1 MQPDGLESRSSA
13 QRQADLL
20 NWLNQALQHAK
31 ASTSYYRQTL
41 ASVPAS
47 GLARL
52 EDLANIPVT
61 RKADLSSQ
69 QSAHPPLGGM
79 LAVPPTALRRIF
91 QSPGPIY
98 EPQGMAVDVFRT
110 ARALRAA
117 GFVAGDLVHN
127 SFSYHLSP
135 GAWIMEGGLH
145 ALGCWVLPA
154 GVGQTELQ
162 AQAMAQLS
170 PVGYVGTPSFL
181 KLILEKADELGYTV
195 NSLSK
200 AAVSG
205 EALTP
210 SMRSW
215 FADRGLQSI
224 RSVYATAD
232 LGMIAY
238 EGADP
243 SQGMIIDEEVILEI
257 VEPGGTQPMPLGETG
272 EVVVTHFGKD
282 YPMIRFATGDLSAID
297 PQSLVQPSAC
307 GRTNLRIKGWL
318 GRADQ
323 TTKVRGMFVH
333 PGLVAAIAKRNPE
346 IGKCRLVLSG
356 KLGDDVMTLRCSL
369 NDGISQGE
377 ALKAQIAQAV
387 RDITR
392 LRGEV
397 AFVAPS
403 SIPDDGKLIEDSRD
417 YK

>member
-20 NWLNQALQHAK
+20 KALNHALQHAK
-31 ASTSYYRQTL
+31 ANAPYYRQAL

-52 EDLANIPVT
+52 EDLAGIPVT
-61 RKADLSSQ
+61 RKSDLSSQ
-69 QSAHPPLGGM
+69 QQAHPPLGGM
-79 LAVPPTALRRIF
+79 LAVPPTSLRRIF

-117 GFVAGDLVHN
+117 GFAAGDLVHN

-181 KLILEKADELGYTV
+181 KLILEKADELDLTV

-215 FADRGLQSI
+215 FADRGLRSM

-369 NDGISQGE
+369 NDGISPSE
-377 ALKAQIAQAV
+377 ALQTQIAQAV

-397 AFVAPS
+397 AFVAS
-403 SIPDDGKLIEDSRD
+403 SAIPDDGKLIEDSRD
-417 YK
+417 YQ

>member
-1 MQPDGLESRSSA
+1 MRPDILESRTAA
-13 QRQADLL
+13 QRNADLL
-20 NWLNQALQHAK
+20 QALNFALQHAK
-31 ASTSYYRQTL
+31 AHAPYYQKSL
-41 ASVPAS
+41 AAVPAS
-47 GLARL
+47 GLSRL
-52 EDLANIPVT
+52 EDLADLPVT
-61 RKADLSSQ
+61 RKSDLSSQ
-69 QSAHPPLGGM
+69 QQAHPPLGGM

-117 GFVAGDLVHN
+117 GFAAGDLVHN

-181 KLILEKADELGYTV
+181 KLILEKADELGLTV
-195 NSLSK
+195 KSLSK

-210 SMRSW
+210 SMRAW
-215 FADRGLQSI
+215 FSDRGLQSM

-243 SQGMIIDEEVILEI
+243 GQGMIIDEEVILEI
-257 VEPGGTQPMPLGETG
+257 VEPGGIKPMPLGETG

-297 PQSLVQPSAC
+297 PQSVTQPSAC

-333 PGLVAAIAKRNPE
+333 PGLVAAIARRHSE
-346 IGKCRLVLSG
+346 IGKCRLVLTG

-369 NDGISQGE
+369 QTGIAETE
-377 ALKAQIAQAV
+377 ALKAQIAQSV

-397 AFVAPS
+397 AFVSPA
-403 SIPDDGKLIEDSRD
+403 SIADDGKLIEDSRD
-417 YK
+417 YQ

>member
-20 NWLNQALQHAK
+20 KALNHALQHAK
-31 ASTSYYRQTL
+31 ANAPYYGQAL

-52 EDLANIPVT
+52 EDLAGIPVT
-61 RKADLSSQ
+61 RKSDLSSQ
-69 QSAHPPLGGM
+69 QQAHPPLGGM
-79 LAVPPTALRRIF
+79 LAVPPTSLRRIF

-117 GFVAGDLVHN
+117 GFAAGDLVHN

-181 KLILEKADELGYTV
+181 KLILEKADELELTV

-215 FADRGLQSI
+215 FADRGLRSM

-369 NDGISQGE
+369 NDGISPSE
-377 ALKAQIAQAV
+377 ALQTQIAQAV

-397 AFVAPS
+397 AFVAS
-403 SIPDDGKLIEDSRD
+403 SAIPDDGKLIEDSRD
-417 YK
+417 YQ

>member
-1 MQPDGLESRSSA
+1 MTPDALERRSAA
-13 QRQADLL
+13 QRNLELL
-20 NWLNQALQHAK
+20 QALNRALLHAQ
-31 ASTSYYRQTL
+31 AHAPYYRTL
-41 ASVPAS
+41 LDSVPS
-47 GLARL
+47 TGLTDLKELARL
-52 EDLANIPVT
+52 PVT
-61 RKADLSSQ
+61 RKSDLSSQ
-69 QSAHPPLGGM
+69 QSLHPPLGGM

-162 AQAMAQLS
+162 AQAMAQLR
-170 PVGYVGTPSFL
+170 PAGYVGTPSFL
-181 KLILEKADELGYTV
+181 KLVMEKADELGLSV
-195 NSLSK
+195 ASLSK

-215 FADRGLQSI
+215 FSDRGLRSI

-243 SQGMIIDEEVILEI
+243 SQGMIIDEEIILEI
-257 VEPGGTQPMPLGETG
+257 VEPGGTRPMPVGETG
-272 EVVVTHFGKD
+272 EVVVTHFGAD

-297 PQSLVQPSAC
+297 PVSLDHPSAC
-307 GRTNLRIKGWL
+307 GRTNVRIKGWL

-333 PGLVAAIAKRNPE
+333 PGLVAGIAKRFPE
-346 IGKCRLVLSG
+346 ISKCRLILTG
-356 KLGDDVMTLRCSL
+356 KLGEDVMTLYCALQEGVTQSDAF
-369 NDGISQGE
+369 NAEIS
-377 ALKAQIAQAV
+377 QAV

-397 AFVAPS
+397 VFVSGAS
-403 SIPDDGKLIEDSRD
+403 LPDDGKLIEDARN
-417 YK
+417 YQ

>member
-20 NWLNQALQHAK
+20 KALNHALQHAK
-31 ASTSYYRQTL
+31 ANAPYYGQAL

-52 EDLANIPVT
+52 EDLAGIPVT
-61 RKADLSSQ
+61 RKSDLSSQ
-69 QSAHPPLGGM
+69 QQAHPPLGGM
-79 LAVPPTALRRIF
+79 LAVPPTSLRRIF

-117 GFVAGDLVHN
+117 GFAAGDLVHN

-181 KLILEKADELGYTV
+181 KLILEKADELELTV

-215 FADRGLQSI
+215 FADRGLRSM

-369 NDGISQGE
+369 NDGISPSEVLQT
-377 ALKAQIAQAV
+377 QIAQAV

-397 AFVAPS
+397 AFVAS
-403 SIPDDGKLIEDSRD
+403 SAIPDDGKLIEDSRD
-417 YK
+417 YQ

>member
-20 NWLNQALQHAK
+20 KALNHALQHAK
-31 ASTSYYRQTL
+31 ANAPYYGQAL

-52 EDLANIPVT
+52 EDLAGIPVT
-61 RKADLSSQ
+61 RKSDLSSQ
-69 QSAHPPLGGM
+69 QQAHPPLGGM
-79 LAVPPTALRRIF
+79 LAVPPTSLRRIF

-117 GFVAGDLVHN
+117 GFAAGDLVHN

-181 KLILEKADELGYTV
+181 KLILEKADELDLTV

-215 FADRGLQSI
+215 FADRGLRSM

-369 NDGISQGE
+369 NDGISPSE
-377 ALKAQIAQAV
+377 ALQTQIAQAV

-397 AFVAPS
+397 AFVAS
-403 SIPDDGKLIEDSRD
+403 SAIPDDGKLIEDSRD
-417 YK
+417 YQ

>member
-1 MQPDGLESRSSA
+1 MQPDAIESRSAA
-13 QRQADLL
+13 QRQVDLL
-20 NWLNQALQHAK
+20 KSLNHALQHAK
-31 ASTSYYRQTL
+31 ANAPYYRQKL

-52 EDLANIPVT
+52 EDLAGIPVT
-61 RKADLSSQ
+61 RKSDLSSQ

-79 LAVPPTALRRIF
+79 LAVPPKALRRIF

-181 KLILEKADELGYTV
+181 KLILEKADELGFTV
-195 NSLSK
+195 NSLAK

-215 FADRGLQSI
+215 FSDRGLQSM

-297 PQSLVQPSAC
+297 PQSLAQPSAC

-346 IGKCRLVLSG
+346 IAKCRLVLSG

-369 NDGISQGE
+369 QNGVTETE
-377 ALKAQIAQAV
+377 ALKVQIAQAV

-397 AFVAPS
+397 AFVPPT

-417 YK
+417 YQ